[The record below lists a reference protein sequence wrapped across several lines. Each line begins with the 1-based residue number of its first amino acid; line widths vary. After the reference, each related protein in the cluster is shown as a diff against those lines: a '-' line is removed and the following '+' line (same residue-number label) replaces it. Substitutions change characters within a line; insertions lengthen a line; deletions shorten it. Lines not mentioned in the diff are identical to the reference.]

1 MNSCSTSFVI
11 ALPRVSAFSCS
22 YGSAMPCRRMTVC
35 TGSART
41 SHAASR
47 SASIAAVPTPILAMP
62 RLSESQ
68 ASTAWPKATPRLRS
82 TVLSVRSRWKREI
95 GSFSLMCASSAL
107 ARPRLPSAF
116 SKSIGLTLCGI
127 VLEPISPATVFCV
140 K

>member
-1 MNSCSTSFVI
+1 M
-11 ALPRVSAFSCS
+11 
-22 YGSAMPCRRMTVC
+22 
-35 TGSART
+35 
-41 SHAASR
+41 
-47 SASIAAVPTPILAMP
+47 AAVPTPILAMP

-68 ASTAWPKATPRLRS
+68 ASTVWPKATPRLRS

-95 GSFSLMCASSAL
+95 GSFSLMCARSAL

-127 VLEPISPATVFCV
+127 VLEPISPAIAFCV